1 MHHHNTLD
9 ETRAQA
15 LFWANKAKAALAV
28 VPEHGLKRMLID
40 LSDYVVAR
48 IN

>member
-1 MHHHNTLD
+1 MRYHNTLN
-9 ETRAQA
+9 ETRVQA
-15 LFWANKAKAALAV
+15 IFWANKAKAALAIM
-28 VPEHGLKRMLID
+28 PEHELKRMLID